1 MIWEGAVSGIYQDKC
16 EVHVAAQ
23 TFPQFNLLIKQN
35 LVIQRD
41 FWKRVRLEPGELW
54 ILHESRIWIS
64 SKIGIWKNLYSKFPY
79 NFSDLIHNQITL
91 PPSWSPIFNQ
101 VYSEFRSFQSLD
113 WINLQGRLVQIKRI
127 EHGEKIKNLLNNSI
141 RQYGDSLVKK
151 IPNWKSLISS
161 WT

>member
-41 FWKRVRLEPGELW
+41 VWKESDLNLENYEYYMNLGYEYHPKLGYE
-54 ILHESRIWIS
+54 
-64 SKIGIWKNLYSKFPY
+64 KNFIQIFH

-91 PPSWSPIFNQ
+91 PLSWSPIFNQ

-113 WINLQGRLVQIKRI
+113 WINLQGRLVKIKRI

>member
-41 FWKRVRLEPGELW
+41 VWKESDLNLENYEYYM
-54 ILHESRIWIS
+54 
-64 SKIGIWKNLYSKFPY
+64 NLGYEYHPKLGYEKTFIQNFN

>member
-41 FWKRVRLEPGELW
+41 VWKESDLNLENYEYYMNLGYEYHPKLGYE
-54 ILHESRIWIS
+54 
-64 SKIGIWKNLYSKFPY
+64 KNFIQIFH

-113 WINLQGRLVQIKRI
+113 WINLQGRLVKIKRI

>member
-41 FWKRVRLEPGELW
+41 VWKESDLNLENYEYYMNLGYEYHPKLGYE
-54 ILHESRIWIS
+54 
-64 SKIGIWKNLYSKFPY
+64 KNFIQIFH

-91 PPSWSPIFNQ
+91 PLSWSPIFNQ

-113 WINLQGRLVQIKRI
+113 WINLQGRLVKIKRI
-127 EHGEKIKNLLNNSI
+127 EHGEKIKNLLKKSI